1 MTTSSRTHRKTAVI
15 VGVLFIIAT
24 AFLFIGG
31 AFYGPV
37 LDTPDYL
44 ETAYP
49 QRTQAAIGILIE
61 FSCVLAIPLIAIFA
75 FPVLKRYSLPLAI
88 SYIFFRSF
96 EAVLFILVDINK
108 LALIPISKRYL
119 TAGPAEV
126 AFYKN
131 LGDFIIE
138 WNMWGWVFYVLVFG
152 IGALI
157 LYTILYQSR
166 LLPRWISIFGL
177 IAAILITA
185 SAIFPMFEINFNLP
199 EGMYELIL
207 VMPIA
212 VQEMVMAV
220 WLIVK
225 GFTLDSKIGDKK

>member
-1 MTTSSRTHRKTAVI
+1 MTTETTTHNKTAII

-24 AFLFIGG
+24 AFLYVGS
-31 AFYGPV
+31 AFYGPA

-44 ETAYP
+44 QTAYP
-49 QRTQAAIGILIE
+49 QRIQAAIGILIE

-88 SYIFFRSF
+88 SYIFFRAF
-96 EAVLFILVDINK
+96 ESVLFILVDINK
-108 LALIPISKRYL
+108 LALIPISRGYL
-119 TAGPAEV
+119 NGTPAEA
-126 AFYKN
+126 AFYNN
-131 LGDFIIE
+131 LGNFIKDLNL
-138 WNMWGWVFYVLVFG
+138 WSWCFYVLVFG

-157 LYTILYQSR
+157 FYYVLFRSR

-177 IAAILITA
+177 ATAALITA
-185 SAIFPMFEINFNLP
+185 SVVFSMFEVSFNLP
-199 EGMYELIL
+199 YGMLELIFA
-207 VMPIA
+207 MPIA

-225 GFTLDSKIGDKK
+225 GFNPQVQEHASI

>member
-1 MTTSSRTHRKTAVI
+1 MTTAETTHRKTAII

-31 AFYGPV
+31 VFYGPA
-37 LDTPDYL
+37 LDVPNYL

-49 QRTQAAIGILIE
+49 QRIQAVIGMLIE
-61 FSCVLAIPLIAIFA
+61 FTCVLSIPLIAIFA
-75 FPVLKRYSLPLAI
+75 FPVLRQYSLPLAI

-108 LALIPISKRYL
+108 LALIPISKGYL
-119 TAGPAEV
+119 NGTPAE
-126 AFYKN
+126 ATFNSN
-131 LGDFIIE
+131 LGNFIKD
-138 WNMWGWVFYVLVFG
+138 WNLWGWCFYVLVFG

-157 LYTILYQSR
+157 FYHVLFRSR

-177 IAAILITA
+177 VTAALITA
-185 SAIFPMFEINFNLP
+185 SVVFSMVEISFNLP
-199 EGMYELIL
+199 DGMFELIVATPL
-207 VMPIA
+207 A

-225 GFTLDSKIGDKK
+225 GFNPSILESLNE